1 MHLHEKVFDGKDIV
15 EMPEIQNAY
24 IKVMKM
30 NMSEKRLLVVD
41 DEETLREGLRTYLEQ
56 EGYLVDTAV
65 SAEHALEHDL
75 AGYDLILLDIMM
87 DKMSGTELA
96 ARLKEN
102 SATAGIPVIFL
113 TAKDQEDDMVAGLRL
128 GADDYI
134 VKPFSVKNVMARI
147 EAVLRRTSG
156 RKKQSGIV
164 CDRQMLVCT
173 VDGNIVKLTKKEF
186 EILALFLE
194 HPGRIFTREEVMRRV
209 WPEDVVVFDRTI
221 DVHIT
226 RLRNKIAPYGRNVI
240 SRSGYG
246 YGWQD

>member
-1 MHLHEKVFDGKDIV
+1 M
-15 EMPEIQNAY
+15 
-24 IKVMKM
+24 
-30 NMSEKRLLVVD
+30 LVVD

-56 EGYLVDTAV
+56 EGYSVDSAA
-65 SAEHALEHDL
+65 SAEQALEHDM
-75 AGYDLILLDIMM
+75 ASYDLILLDIMM

-96 ARLKEN
+96 AQLKEN
-102 SATAGIPVIFL
+102 PATADIPIIFL
-113 TAKDQEDDMVAGLRL
+113 TAKDRDDDMVAGLRL

-134 VKPFSVKNVMARI
+134 VKPFSIKNVIARI
-147 EAVLRRTSG
+147 EAVLRRTAG
-156 RKKQSGIV
+156 RQRQPGVV

-173 VDGNIVKLTKKEF
+173 VDGNAVKLPKKEF

-194 HPGRIFTREEVMRRV
+194 NPGRIFTREEVMQRV
-209 WPEDVVVFDRTI
+209 WPENVVVFDRSV

-226 RLRNKIAPYGRNVI
+226 RLRNKIAPYGKNII